1 MIFNEN
7 SIHKSILYKLFLLS
21 HIFVSIALNFN
32 ITFKVHFNNN
42 LYKYLLQLEK
52 KMKNILFSLSSFI
65 TQIYFIIYSFVK
77 KIKIYLRTHQ
87 KIN

>member
-21 HIFVSIALNFN
+21 YIFVSIALNFN

-42 LYKYLLQLEK
+42 LYKYLLQLG
-52 KMKNILFSLSSFI
+52 
-65 TQIYFIIYSFVK
+65 
-77 KIKIYLRTHQ
+77 
-87 KIN
+87 KINEKYPFLFKFIYNSNIFYNIIHLLKK